1 MQELETHY
9 VLSKSTFIRGL
20 QCEKSLYFYKNTQ
33 IKRDPI
39 SAEQK
44 ALFSRGTDI
53 GKYAWNLFPGG
64 IDASPNSLAKYDESV
79 LKTRECITANVPT
92 IYEAAFIHNKV
103 LVALD
108 ILVNNDG
115 WRAYEVKSST
125 RITATYLMDAALQYY
140 VITKSGIELK
150 DFSIVFVNKDYIKK
164 GEINFNDFFIVKSV
178 LHEILERQA
187 LIEETIQKS
196 FATLAQI
203 NIPEKGIG
211 EHCFYPYNC
220 DYRGTCWKGMP
231 QNSVFD
237 LVNYSKHDQFA
248 MYREGTI
255 LLEQIENEKSFKK
268 DQQTQIWCAKNKTD
282 FIDKQKIKEYLAQ
295 ISDDVY
301 FFDIEAYMPSIPIFE
316 DTKPFEHIPF
326 LFSMHYLSKGILSH
340 EVYLT
345 DVNSDQRKQFALAFL
360 NATKNTGNI
369 LVFDDNLE
377 RRVLNKLAQLYPE
390 LAEQMQERLNRIVDI
405 RNWFSAPVFYSL
417 SMKGSYSLKAILPA
431 LVPDVNY
438 DELSING
445 GAGAMVSF
453 EKLQKSND
461 IFEIEELK
469 QNLKAY
475 CTMDT
480 FGLYKIF
487 QKLQELSLLQ

>member
-1 MQELETHY
+1 MQEVETNY

-53 GKYAWNLFPGG
+53 GKYAWNLFPNGT
-64 IDASPNSLAKYDESV
+64 DVSPSSLSKYGESA
-79 LKTRECITANVPT
+79 LKTRDCINNNVQSL
-92 IYEAAFIHNKV
+92 YEAVFIYNKV

-108 ILVNNDG
+108 ILVNNNG
-115 WRAYEVKSST
+115 WHAYEVKSST

-150 DFSIVFVNKDYIKK
+150 DFSIVFVNKDYVKK
-164 GEINFNDFFIVKSV
+164 GEINYTHFFTIKSV
-178 LHEILERQA
+178 LPEILERQT
-187 LIEETIQKS
+187 LIEETIKKS

-203 NIPEKGIG
+203 SIPEKGIG
-211 EHCFYPYNC
+211 EHCFYPYTC
-220 DYRGTCWKGMP
+220 DYRGTCWKAMP

-248 MYREGTI
+248 LYRNDTI
-255 LLEQIENEKSFKK
+255 LMEQIEEVSKFKK
-268 DQQTQIWCAKNKTD
+268 DQQIQIWCAKNKTD
-282 FIDKQKIKEYLAQ
+282 YIDTIKIKECLQ
-295 ISDDVY
+295 QLSDTNY
-301 FFDIEAYMPSIPIFE
+301 FFDIEAYMPSVPIFD

-326 LFSMHYLSKGILSH
+326 LFSLHYLSNKIVSH

-345 DVNSDQRKQFALAFL
+345 DVNNDQRRNFAEAFL
-360 NATKNTGNI
+360 KATEKEGNI
-369 LVFDDNLE
+369 LIFDDNLE
-377 RRVLNKLAQLYPE
+377 RRILNKLATLYPD
-390 LAEQMQERLNRIVDI
+390 LASQIQERTNRIIDI
-405 RNWFSAPVFYSL
+405 RNWFALPIFYSP

-431 LVPDVNY
+431 LVTDLNY
-438 DELSING
+438 NELSING
-445 GAGAMVSF
+445 GASAMVSF

-461 IFEIEELK
+461 LFEIEELK
-469 QNLKAY
+469 QNLKDY

-480 FGLYKIF
+480 FGLVKIY
-487 QKLQELSLLQ
+487 QKLIELSLL